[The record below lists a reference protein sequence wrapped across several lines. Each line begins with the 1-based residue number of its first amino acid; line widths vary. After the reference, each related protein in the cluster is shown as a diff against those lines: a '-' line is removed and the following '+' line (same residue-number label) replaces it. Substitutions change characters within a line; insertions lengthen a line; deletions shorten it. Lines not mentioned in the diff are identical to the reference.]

1 MGIKNLTKLIND
13 QTPNAIQPINI
24 QQLKGKRV
32 AIDTSIILYQYVT
45 AIRSSGSDLKNAD
58 DRSTSHIMGILTKTL
73 NYLKADIIPIHIF
86 DGEPSELK
94 LNILKDRSKIKK
106 EAIGKLLEVEE
117 RIANKETTLEEQNKL
132 EQKKIT
138 LLKQSV
144 SINKREIAEAY
155 EIAQLLGVPAFYAKE
170 EADSQC
176 AYLSRNNLVDYVATE
191 DMDLLTFGTN
201 KIIKNFMKNN
211 MHIIDLDQI
220 LSDGEITMDEFIDV
234 CILLGCD
241 YTDTING
248 IGYKKAW
255 SLIKKYSSIES
266 LIATDHNIINHKYI
280 LPENFR
286 YIESREYFSN
296 PRHNP
301 IDKKDLVL
309 SIPKLNELKELLVNK
324 YSFNEDNIE
333 KMIKFLRV
341 KYNQYDKSYK
351 ETDPFDDSDEIIIKP
366 KTKIKSKNITRL

>member
-13 QTPNAIQPINI
+13 QTPNAIEELNI
-24 QQLKGKRV
+24 KQLKGKRI

-45 AIRSSGSDLKNAD
+45 AIRSSGSDLMNTENK
-58 DRSTSHIMGILTKTL
+58 STSHIMGILTKTL

-106 EAIGKLLEVEE
+106 NAISKILEVDEQ
-117 RIANKETTLEEQNKL
+117 IANKKITIEEQNKL

-144 SINKREIAEAY
+144 SINKREIGEAY
-155 EIAQLLGVPAFYAKE
+155 EIVKLLGVPAFYAKE

-176 AYLSRNNLVDYVATE
+176 AYLSINNLVDFVATE

-211 MHIIDLDQI
+211 MHIIDLNTI
-220 LSDGEITMDEFIDV
+220 LTDGDITMNEFIDI

-241 YTDTING
+241 YTDTISG
-248 IGYKKAW
+248 IGYKKAF
-255 SLIKKYSSIES
+255 SLIKKYSTIET
-266 LIATDHNIINHKYI
+266 LIATDKNIINHKYI
-280 LPENFR
+280 LPDNFK
-286 YIESREYFSN
+286 YVESREYFLN
-296 PRHNP
+296 PRYNQ
-301 IDKKDLVL
+301 IDQNELNL
-309 SIPKLNELKELLVNK
+309 SVPRLNELKQLLVNK

-333 KMIKFLRV
+333 KMLKFLRI
-341 KYNQYDKSYK
+341 KYNQYDLSYK
-351 ETDPFDDSDEIIIKP
+351 ETDPFDDTDNIIIKS
-366 KTKIKSKNITRL
+366 KKKNIKS

>member
-1 MGIKNLTKLIND
+1 MGIKNLTKLINE
-13 QTPNAIQPINI
+13 QTLDAIQPLNI
-24 QQLKGKRV
+24 KQLKGKKI

-45 AIRSSGSDLKNAD
+45 AIRSSGSDLLNAD
-58 DRSTSHIMGILTKTL
+58 NKSTSHIMGILTKTL

-86 DGEPSELK
+86 DGSPSELK

-106 EAIGKLLEVEE
+106 NAIGKLLEVEE
-117 RIANKETTLEEQNKL
+117 QIANKETTLEEQNKL

-144 SINKREIAEAY
+144 SINKREITEAY
-155 EIAQLLGVPAFYAKE
+155 EIVQLLGVPAFYAKE

-211 MHIIDLDQI
+211 MHIVDLNTI
-220 LSDGEITMDEFIDV
+220 LSDGDLTMNEFIDI

-241 YTDTING
+241 YTDTITG
-248 IGYKKAW
+248 IGYKKAFA
-255 SLIKKYSSIES
+255 LIKKYSSIEN
-266 LIATDHNIINHKYI
+266 LISTDHNIINHKYI

-286 YIESREYFSN
+286 YVESREYFLN

-301 IDKKDLVL
+301 IDKDQL
-309 SIPKLNELKELLVNK
+309 KLNVPRLDELKRLLVDK

-351 ETDPFDDSDEIIIKP
+351 EADPFDDSDEIVIKP
-366 KTKIKSKNITRL
+366 KTKSKK

>member
-13 QTPNAIQPINI
+13 QSPNAIQQLTIK
-24 QQLKGKRV
+24 QLKGKRV

-45 AIRSSGSDLKNAD
+45 AIRSSGSDLKNTENK
-58 DRSTSHIMGILTKTL
+58 STSHIMGILTKTL

-86 DGEPSELK
+86 DGEASELK
-94 LNILKDRSKIKK
+94 INILKDRSKIKK
-106 EAIGKLLEVEE
+106 NAISKLLEVEE
-117 RIANKETTLEEQNKL
+117 QIANGETTLDEQNKL
-132 EQKKIT
+132 EQKKIS

-144 SINKREIAEAY
+144 SINKREIAEAF

-176 AYLSRNNLVDYVATE
+176 AYLSRNNLVDYVASE

-211 MHIIDLDQI
+211 MHIINLETI
-220 LSDGEITMDEFIDV
+220 LADSNLTMNEFIDI

-248 IGYKKAW
+248 IGYKKAYT
-255 SLIKKYSSIES
+255 LIKKYSTIEN
-266 LIATDHNIINHKYI
+266 LISTDKNIINHKYV
-280 LPENFR
+280 LPENFK
-286 YIESREYFSN
+286 YVESREYFLN
-296 PRHNP
+296 PRHNI
-301 IDKKDLVL
+301 IDQSQLNL
-309 SIPKLNELKELLVNK
+309 NTPRLNELKQLLVKK
-324 YSFNEDNIE
+324 YSFDEHNIE
-333 KMIKFLRV
+333 KMIKFLRI

-351 ETDPFDDSDEIIIKP
+351 EPDPFDDSD
-366 KTKIKSKNITRL
+366 